1 MSQLEIREARPDEFE
16 EAGRATIAA
25 YAEFFAPDGVDE
37 DLEYL
42 RAVGDVR
49 GRADRTTIL
58 VAIDEGRIVGCVTLE
73 LDGRTDDD
81 EGPLPPEHAHIR
93 MLGVAPEARGR
104 GIGRTLMA
112 ECERRA
118 SEAGKT
124 VMTLHTTHL
133 METAQEMYRSMGY
146 ERTDDWVLPD
156 GFVLLGYRKTLQPS
170 TS

>member
-37 DLEYL
+37 DIEYL
-42 RAVGDVR
+42 RAVGDVS
-49 GRADRTTIL
+49 GRAARTTIL

-81 EGPLPPEHAHIR
+81 EGPLPQEHAHIR
-93 MLGVAPEARGR
+93 MLGVLPEARGR
-104 GIGRTLMA
+104 GIGRALMA
-112 ECERRA
+112 ECERHAR
-118 SEAGKT
+118 EADKS

-133 METAQEMYRSMGY
+133 MAAAQVMYAGMGY

-156 GFVLLGYRKTLQPS
+156 GFVLLGYRKDLQPS

>member
-25 YAEFFAPDGVDE
+25 YAEFFAPDGADE

-49 GRADRTTIL
+49 GRAARTTIL

-73 LDGRTDDD
+73 LDGRTDD

-93 MLGVAPEARGR
+93 MLGVVPDARGR
-104 GIGRTLMA
+104 GIGRALM
-112 ECERRA
+112 ESCERRA
-118 SEAGKT
+118 REAGKT